1 MIRKSLSQ
9 LLAKRFPSSSS
20 SKRSAT
26 HIEIQAS
33 QLRSPAS
40 STRSSLVNIQRRR
53 HPDEEPEEPSAKSS
67 KKRKHRSLNVVDGVP
82 AHKALRVSKV
92 STKTQQQY
100 LQAVQMF
107 EDWCRKQ
114 HRSVSS
120 HRRVDEAMAIYLQ
133 TLCCDG
139 EPFNYGSYCV
149 YGWILLRSQ
158 EHCDPKFQLP
168 FSRQALK
175 GWKAKFPGS
184 SRTGVDLVL
193 WDLVAL
199 ECIQQ
204 GWWLSACAIL
214 IQGDAYLR
222 PSEVF
227 AITKKHLVPPRAA
240 RTKAIWG
247 VIIGL
252 LELGR
257 PGKSGEYDDVVL
269 FDTACRADV
278 NQVVAHLA
286 RRPLSDDQCIFSPL
300 TQSEYGQNIQ
310 AALRNLELQKLGLS
324 PHSLRHSGAST
335 DSFHKIRDAK
345 TIQSRG
351 RWKAAESVKRYKKPG
366 RMLLTQKNV
375 SKAIWARASKARPSV
390 ISAVLRKR

>member
-1 MIRKSLSQ
+1 MVEGI
-9 LLAKRFPSSSS
+9 
-20 SKRSAT
+20 
-26 HIEIQAS
+26 
-33 QLRSPAS
+33 
-40 STRSSLVNIQRRR
+40 
-53 HPDEEPEEPSAKSS
+53 
-67 KKRKHRSLNVVDGVP
+67 P

-92 STKTQQQY
+92 SPKTQQQY
-100 LQAVQMF
+100 LDAVQKF
-107 EDWCRKQ
+107 EGWCRKRR
-114 HRSVSS
+114 RSISS
-120 HRRVDEAMAIYLQ
+120 HRRVDEAMAVYLQ
-133 TLCCDG
+133 FLCCEG
-139 EPFNYGSYCV
+139 EPFNDGSYCV

-184 SRTGVDLVL
+184 SRSGVDLVL

-240 RTKAIWG
+240 RKKSIWG

-252 LELGR
+252 LEAGR
-257 PGKSGEYDDVVL
+257 PTKSGDYDDVVL
-269 FDTACRADV
+269 FDTSCRADV
-278 NQVVAHLA
+278 NQVVSILA
-286 RRPLSDDQCIFSPL
+286 KRSISDDVSIFSPL
-300 TQSEYGQNIQ
+300 NQTQYGRNIET
-310 AALRNLELQKLGLS
+310 ALKNLGLERLGLT

-335 DSFHKIRDAK
+335 DCFHKFRDPK
-345 TIQSRG
+345 TIQARG

-375 SKAIWARASKARPSV
+375 SKAIWTRAVSARPLV
-390 ISAVLRKR
+390 ISAILKHR